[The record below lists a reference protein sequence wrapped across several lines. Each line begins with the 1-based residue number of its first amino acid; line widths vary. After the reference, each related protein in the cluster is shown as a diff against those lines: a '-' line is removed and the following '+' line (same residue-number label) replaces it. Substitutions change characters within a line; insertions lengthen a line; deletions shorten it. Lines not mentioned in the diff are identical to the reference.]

1 MVTDMVMAH
10 LGLSLGLD
18 SMTNLRY
25 RHRVNIKIVTDGMAT
40 PIVIENNMVRQ
51 IILVGMHPPINL
63 RYEFTYAYKLD
74 AEC

>member
-1 MVTDMVMAH
+1 MVMAH